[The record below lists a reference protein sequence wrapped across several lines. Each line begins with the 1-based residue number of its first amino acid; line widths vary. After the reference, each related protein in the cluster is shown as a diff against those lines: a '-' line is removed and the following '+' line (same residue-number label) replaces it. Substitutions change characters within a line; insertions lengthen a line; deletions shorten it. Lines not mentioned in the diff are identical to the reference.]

1 VHGRVHGSIFHPS
14 ISTHVRTRTSSDTT
28 WAGTHPLRAR
38 TIPPWMHVYML
49 VHVQRGS
56 STRPRGRAGSRPTCR
71 TPKSGSQRAL
81 HARPEAAA
89 HGRRLSPDALQGPA
103 PGQPINCGVMAGFG
117 VCCCAPYVPCP
128 CMMYVR
134 ACAGHTRLRT
144 ELASN

>member
-1 VHGRVHGSIFHPS
+1 MVAYMDLSSIHPS
-14 ISTHVRTRTSSDTT
+14 VRTYVYVLRHHMGGHASSQSTHYTT
-28 WAGTHPLRAR
+28 VDACVYACACAR
-38 TIPPWMHVYML
+38 GV
-49 VHVQRGS
+49 V
-56 STRPRGRAGSRPTCR
+56 PRGRAGSRPTCR

>member
-1 VHGRVHGSIFHPS
+1 MGGHASS
-14 ISTHVRTRTSSDTT
+14 QSTHYTT
-28 WAGTHPLRAR
+28 VDAC
-38 TIPPWMHVYML
+38 VYACACA
-49 VHVQRGS
+49 RGS

-144 ELASN
+144 ELASEESDLIFYFLLHTTCNVLLIS